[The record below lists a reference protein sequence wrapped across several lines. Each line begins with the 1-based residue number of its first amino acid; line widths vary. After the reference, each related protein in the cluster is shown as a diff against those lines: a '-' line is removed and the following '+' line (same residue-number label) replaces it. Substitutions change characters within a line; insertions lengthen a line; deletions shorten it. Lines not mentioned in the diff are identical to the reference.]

1 MTTGRLPQLLPASR
15 CGCGAPAHIRG
26 CAQSCARKMVTGH
39 IPDVRLA
46 PAVPMMTGDAV
57 RALAAWR
64 REVAAQ
70 RRAKRAAK

>member
-1 MTTGRLPQLLPASR
+1 
-15 CGCGAPAHIRG
+15 
-26 CAQSCARKMVTGH
+26 MVTGH

-64 REVAAQ
+64 RTA
-70 RRAKRAAK
+70 RAAKASR